1 MGVGLADVAAEYVR
15 LHRVERQSLQIR
27 SVNRVE
33 LTVIQNLWAD
43 RVGKARLDIRSA
55 PEVVMRAIERSKRGH
70 ELFGRV
76 REAPELVVY
85 ELKTLT
91 CILNISAC
99 DKIVP

>member
-1 MGVGLADVAAEYVR
+1 MGGGLADVAAEYVR

-33 LTVIQNLWAD
+33 LTQNLWAD

-76 REAPELVVY
+76 RETPVLVVY

-91 CILNISAC
+91 
-99 DKIVP
+99 

>member
-15 LHRVERQSLQIR
+15 LHRAERQSLQIR

-55 PEVVMRAIERSKRGH
+55 PEAVMRAIERSKRGH
-70 ELFGRV
+70 ELFDRV
-76 REAPELVVY
+76 RETPVLVVY

-91 CILNISAC
+91 
-99 DKIVP
+99 

>member
-15 LHRVERQSLQIR
+15 LHRAERQSLQIL

-33 LTVIQNLWAD
+33 LTVMQNLWAD

-70 ELFGRV
+70 ELFDRV
-76 REAPELVVY
+76 RETPLLVVY

-91 CILNISAC
+91 
-99 DKIVP
+99 

>member
-1 MGVGLADVAAEYVR
+1 MADVAAEYVR
-15 LHRVERQSLQIR
+15 LHRAERQSLQIL

-33 LTVIQNLWAD
+33 LTVMQNLWAD

-70 ELFGRV
+70 ELFDRV
-76 REAPELVVY
+76 RETPVLVVY

-91 CILNISAC
+91 
-99 DKIVP
+99 

>member
-15 LHRVERQSLQIR
+15 LHRAERQSLQIL

-33 LTVIQNLWAD
+33 LTVMQNLWAD

-70 ELFGRV
+70 ELD
-76 REAPELVVY
+76 
-85 ELKTLT
+85 
-91 CILNISAC
+91 ILNISAC
-99 DKIVP
+99 DKIIP

>member
-15 LHRVERQSLQIR
+15 LHRAERQSLQIL
-27 SVNRVE
+27 SVNRIE
-33 LTVIQNLWAD
+33 LTVMQNLWAD

-70 ELFGRV
+70 ELFDRV
-76 REAPELVVY
+76 RETPVLVVY

-91 CILNISAC
+91 
-99 DKIVP
+99 

>member
-15 LHRVERQSLQIR
+15 LHRAERQSLQIL

-55 PEVVMRAIERSKRGH
+55 PEAVMRAIERSKRGH
-70 ELFGRV
+70 ELFDRV
-76 REAPELVVY
+76 RETPVLVVY

-91 CILNISAC
+91 
-99 DKIVP
+99 

>member
-15 LHRVERQSLQIR
+15 LHRAERQSLQIL

-33 LTVIQNLWAD
+33 LTVMQNLWAD
-43 RVGKARLDIRSA
+43 RVGKARLDFRSA

-70 ELFGRV
+70 ELFDRV
-76 REAPELVVY
+76 RETPVLVVY

-91 CILNISAC
+91 
-99 DKIVP
+99 

>member
-15 LHRVERQSLQIR
+15 LHRTERQSLQIL

-33 LTVIQNLWAD
+33 LTVMQNLWAD

-70 ELFGRV
+70 ELFDRV
-76 REAPELVVY
+76 RETPVLVVY

-91 CILNISAC
+91 
-99 DKIVP
+99 

>member
-15 LHRVERQSLQIR
+15 LHRAERQSLQIL

-33 LTVIQNLWAD
+33 LTVMQNLWAD

-55 PEVVMRAIERSKRGH
+55 PEAVMRAIERSKRGH
-70 ELFGRV
+70 ELFDRV
-76 REAPELVVY
+76 RETPVLVVY

-91 CILNISAC
+91 
-99 DKIVP
+99 

>member
-15 LHRVERQSLQIR
+15 LPRAERQSLQIL

-33 LTVIQNLWAD
+33 LTVMQNLWAD

-70 ELFGRV
+70 ELFDRV
-76 REAPELVVY
+76 RETPVLVVY

-91 CILNISAC
+91 
-99 DKIVP
+99 

>member
-15 LHRVERQSLQIR
+15 LHRAERQSLQIL
-27 SVNRVE
+27 SVNREE
-33 LTVIQNLWAD
+33 LTVMQNLWAD

-70 ELFGRV
+70 ELFDRV
-76 REAPELVVY
+76 RETPVLVVY

-91 CILNISAC
+91 
-99 DKIVP
+99 

>member
-1 MGVGLADVAAEYVR
+1 MGAGLADVAAEYVR
-15 LHRVERQSLQIR
+15 LHRAERQSLQIL

-33 LTVIQNLWAD
+33 LTVMQNLWAD

-70 ELFGRV
+70 ELFDRV
-76 REAPELVVY
+76 RETPVLVVY

-91 CILNISAC
+91 
-99 DKIVP
+99 

>member
-15 LHRVERQSLQIR
+15 LHRAERQSLQIL

-33 LTVIQNLWAD
+33 LTVMQNLWAD

-70 ELFGRV
+70 ELFNRV
-76 REAPELVVY
+76 RETPVLVVY

-91 CILNISAC
+91 
-99 DKIVP
+99 

>member
-1 MGVGLADVAAEYVR
+1 MSGWLMWPLNMYDCIGSSG
-15 LHRVERQSLQIR
+15 SLCRFAVLI
-27 SVNRVE
+27 RVE

-91 CILNISAC
+91 
-99 DKIVP
+99 

>member
-15 LHRVERQSLQIR
+15 VHRAERQSLQIL

-33 LTVIQNLWAD
+33 LTVMQNLWAD

-70 ELFGRV
+70 ELFDRV
-76 REAPELVVY
+76 RETPVLVVY

-91 CILNISAC
+91 
-99 DKIVP
+99 

>member
-15 LHRVERQSLQIR
+15 LHRAERQSLQIL

-33 LTVIQNLWAD
+33 LTVMQNLWAD

-70 ELFGRV
+70 ELFDRV
-76 REAPELVVY
+76 RETPVLVAY

-91 CILNISAC
+91 
-99 DKIVP
+99 

>member
-15 LHRVERQSLQIR
+15 LHRAERQSLQIR

-70 ELFGRV
+70 ELFDRV
-76 REAPELVVY
+76 RETPVLVVY

-91 CILNISAC
+91 
-99 DKIVP
+99 

>member
-1 MGVGLADVAAEYVR
+1 MGVGLADVDAEYVR

-85 ELKTLT
+85 ELKTL
-91 CILNISAC
+91 I
-99 DKIVP
+99 

>member
-15 LHRVERQSLQIR
+15 LHRAERQSLQIL

-33 LTVIQNLWAD
+33 LTVMQNLWAD

-70 ELFGRV
+70 ELFDRV
-76 REAPELVVY
+76 RETPVLVVY

-91 CILNISAC
+91 
-99 DKIVP
+99 

>member
-15 LHRVERQSLQIR
+15 LHRAERQSLQIL

-33 LTVIQNLWAD
+33 LTVMQNLWAD

-70 ELFGRV
+70 ELFDRV
-76 REAPELVVY
+76 RETPVLVVY
-85 ELKTLT
+85 ELKTPT
-91 CILNISAC
+91 
-99 DKIVP
+99 

>member
-15 LHRVERQSLQIR
+15 LHRAERQSLQIL

-33 LTVIQNLWAD
+33 LTVMQNLWAD

-70 ELFGRV
+70 ELFDRV
-76 REAPELVVY
+76 RETPVLVVY

-91 CILNISAC
+91 CPMSI
-99 DKIVP
+99 

>member
-1 MGVGLADVAAEYVR
+1 MGAGLADVAAEYVR

-43 RVGKARLDIRSA
+43 RVGKARLDICSA

-76 REAPELVVY
+76 RETPVLVVY

-91 CILNISAC
+91 
-99 DKIVP
+99 

>member
-1 MGVGLADVAAEYVR
+1 MGAGLADVAAEYVR
-15 LHRVERQSLQIR
+15 LHRAERQSLQIR

-70 ELFGRV
+70 ELFGRA

-91 CILNISAC
+91 
-99 DKIVP
+99 